1 MTTAILIGL
10 FLIVL
15 YAAVKMLIADAYDR
29 GRREEVLRRADL
41 QAKLKAQQT
50 NVVMA
55 PKTVDDTIS
64 DLSDGSF

>member
-1 MTTAILIGL
+1 MTTAILVGL
-10 FLIVL
+10 FLVVL

>member
-10 FLIVL
+10 FLTVL
-15 YAAVKMLIADAYDR
+15 YGGVKMLIADAYDR

-64 DLSDGSF
+64 DLNNGAF

>member
-10 FLIVL
+10 FLTVL
-15 YAAVKMLIADAYDR
+15 YGGVKMLIADAYDR
-29 GRREEVLRRADL
+29 GRREEVVRRMDL
-41 QAKLKAQQT
+41 AAKLKERQT

-64 DLSDGSF
+64 DLNNGTF

>member
-1 MTTAILIGL
+1 MTTAILVGIL
-10 FLIVL
+10 LLVL
-15 YAAVKMLIADAYDR
+15 YGAAKILMADAYDR
-29 GRREEVLRRADL
+29 GRREEVTRRMDL

-64 DLSDGSF
+64 DLDGGTF

>member
-1 MTTAILIGL
+1 MTTAILVGL
-10 FLIVL
+10 FLVVL

-41 QAKLKAQQT
+41 QAKLKERQT

-64 DLSDGSF
+64 DLDNGAF

>member
-1 MTTAILIGL
+1 
-10 FLIVL
+10 
-15 YAAVKMLIADAYDR
+15 MLMADAYDR

-41 QAKLKAQQT
+41 QAKLKERQT

-64 DLSDGSF
+64 DLDNGTF

>member
-1 MTTAILIGL
+1 MTTAILVGL

-15 YAAVKMLIADAYDR
+15 YAAVKMLIAGAYDR
-29 GRREEVLRRADL
+29 GRREEVVRRLDL
-41 QAKLKAQQT
+41 AAKLKERQT

-64 DLSDGSF
+64 DLDNGTF

>member
-1 MTTAILIGL
+1 MTTAILVGL
-10 FLIVL
+10 FLVVL

-29 GRREEVLRRADL
+29 GRREEVVRRMDL
-41 QAKLKAQQT
+41 QAKLKERQT

-64 DLSDGSF
+64 DLDNGTF

>member
-1 MTTAILIGL
+1 MTTAILVGL

-15 YAAVKMLIADAYDR
+15 YGAVKMLIADAYDR

-41 QAKLKAQQT
+41 QAKLKERQT

-64 DLSDGSF
+64 DLDNGTF

>member
-1 MTTAILIGL
+1 MSTVIVVGIL
-10 FLIVL
+10 LIVF
-15 YAAVKMLIADAYDR
+15 YASAKMLTAEAYDR

-41 QAKLKAQQT
+41 QAKLKERQT

-64 DLSDGSF
+64 DLDGGSF

>member
-10 FLIVL
+10 FLTVL
-15 YAAVKMLIADAYDR
+15 YGGVKILIADAYDR
-29 GRREEVLRRADL
+29 GRREEVTRRADL

-64 DLSDGSF
+64 DLNNGAF

>member
-1 MTTAILIGL
+1 MTTAILVGL
-10 FLIVL
+10 FLVVL

-41 QAKLKAQQT
+41 QAKLKEKQT

-64 DLSDGSF
+64 DLDNGTF

>member
-1 MTTAILIGL
+1 MTTAILVGL
-10 FLIVL
+10 FLVVL
-15 YAAVKMLIADAYDR
+15 YAAVKMLMADAYDR

>member
-1 MTTAILIGL
+1 MTTAILVGIIL
-10 FLIVL
+10 VVL

-55 PKTVDDTIS
+55 PKTVDDTAT
-64 DLSDGSF
+64 DLDNGTF